1 MRARGLVRWG
11 AAGLA
16 LSLMVGLLAWSVE
29 AASGER
35 SQRGDLIVAL
45 QGEVAPLQ
53 LPRHESAPVHL
64 HLEGGL
70 LTADGSL
77 LPRVDRVEI
86 GFPAKGVISTR
97 GLPVCTLRQLRNS
110 TSEGALA
117 ACRPAL
123 IGHGSVVADVL
134 LPDQGVFRIHARLLI
149 FNGPR
154 KHGHRLLL
162 LHGYA
167 PKLPTTVVLPFMLER
182 QRGRFGITIGA
193 DLPATLGP
201 WPHLARFTLDLGRR
215 YRFRGRPRSFISAS
229 CPIPPIFT
237 EGFVSLARITYTL
250 VGGREVSQA
259 ITRRCRGL

>member
-1 MRARGLVRWG
+1 MALGLLFV
-11 AAGLA
+11 
-16 LSLMVGLLAWSVE
+16 LLAWSVG

-45 QGEVAPLQ
+45 QGQISPLR
-53 LPRHESAPVHL
+53 LPRHEPAPVRL

-70 LTADGSL
+70 LTADGTL

-86 GFPAKGVISTR
+86 GFPTQGVISTQ
-97 GLPVCTLRQLRNS
+97 GLPVCTVRQLLNA

-123 IGHGSVVADVL
+123 IGHGSVEADVL
-134 LPDQGVFRIHARLLI
+134 LPDQGAFRIDARLLV

-154 KHGHRLLL
+154 RHGHRLLL

-167 PKLPTTVVLPFMLER
+167 PKLPTTVVLPFRLER
-182 QRGRFGITIGA
+182 HRGRFGITIGA
-193 DLPATLGP
+193 DLPAALGP

-215 YRFRGRPRSFISAS
+215 YSFRGRPRSFISAS

-250 VGGREVSQA
+250 NGGREVRQA
-259 ITRRCRGL
+259 ITRRCHGL